1 MMTDWSNIKFKIQLE
16 AFTKNG
22 LSDKIVD
29 VIKSVGQPS
38 SIKYG
43 QRRGDITVWETAT
56 LIYGKEEKYEAE

>member
-1 MMTDWSNIKFKIQLE
+1 MMTDWNKVKFKIQLE
-16 AFTKNG
+16 AITKNG

-43 QRRGDITVWETAT
+43 KREGD
-56 LIYGKEEKYEAE
+56 